1 MPRPE
6 TRGLIDML
14 PMIVNAR
21 IALTGALA
29 AAAIALTPA
38 TPARA
43 WGESEQNFLA
53 GVLTTLAVGA
63 VVNQT
68 RKARGQ
74 TPIYSFA
81 PAPTYRPAPS
91 YQPVPTYA
99 PVYQPSVAASAFS
112 EFSPAS
118 KRAIQQ
124 RLAAYGY
131 YRSGIDGV
139 FGPGTRAAL
148 EAYARDSGNSAALQS
163 RDGAVRLMNGLLS

>member
-1 MPRPE
+1 
-6 TRGLIDML
+6 ML
-14 PMIVNAR
+14 PMISNAR
-21 IALTGALA
+21 IALTGAIA

-43 WGESEQNFLA
+43 WGESEQNFVA

-63 VVNQT
+63 IVNQT
-68 RKARGQ
+68 RKSRGFA
-74 TPIYSFA
+74 TPSYNFA
-81 PAPTYRPAPS
+81 PAPTYQPAPT
-91 YQPVPTYA
+91 YRPVPAYAPAPVYA
-99 PVYQPSVAASAFS
+99 PVQPSVTASAFA

-148 EAYARDSGNSAALQS
+148 EAYARDTGNSAALQS
-163 RDGAVRLMNGLLS
+163 RDGAVRLMNGLLT